1 MGLFLFAQDPDPA
14 ALQRARVSRVT
25 QRVGHWPI
33 FCFPAGELRLS
44 ATHEQVLA
52 MLEPAIAALGFELV
66 ELELRIGRGHGLVR
80 LFIDAEDGVTVD
92 DCAKVSR
99 QVSGL
104 LDVEDPIRGDYNL
117 EVSSPGLDR
126 KLSRAADFDR
136 FAGCQVK
143 LQLLQMI
150 DGRRKLTGQLLRRE
164 GEAVVLNI
172 DGQDVS
178 VPMVAIEIARL
189 VPDLS
194 AGSAVSDSAKAS

>member
-1 MGLFLFAQDPDPA
+1 M
-14 ALQRARVSRVT
+14 
-25 QRVGHWPI
+25 
-33 FCFPAGELRLS
+33 S
-44 ATHEQVLA
+44 ATHKQVLA
-52 MLEPAIAALGFELV
+52 MLEPAVEALGFELV
-66 ELELRIGRGHGLVR
+66 ELELRVGRGHGLVR
-80 LFIDAEDGVTVD
+80 LFIDAEDGITVD

-104 LDVEDPIRGDYNL
+104 LDVEDPIPGDYSL

-126 KLSRAADFDR
+126 KLSHAADFER

-150 DGRRKLTGQLLRRE
+150 DGRRRLTGKLLRRE

-172 DGQDVS
+172 DGQDFS
-178 VPMVAIEIARL
+178 VPMAAIEIARL

-194 AGSAVSDSAKAS
+194 AASAISDSAKAS

>member
-1 MGLFLFAQDPDPA
+1 LAHFLFL
-14 ALQRARVSRVT
+14 LQENL
-25 QRVGHWPI
+25 G
-33 FCFPAGELRLS
+33 LS

-52 MLEPAIAALGFELV
+52 MLEPAVEALGFELV
-66 ELELRIGRGHGLVR
+66 ELELRLGRGHGLVR
-80 LFIDAEDGVTVD
+80 LFIDAEDGITVD

-104 LDVEDPIRGDYNL
+104 LDVEDPIPGDYSL

-126 KLSRAADFDR
+126 KLSRAADFER
-136 FAGCQVK
+136 FAGCQIK

-150 DGRRKLTGQLLRRE
+150 DGRRKLTGQLLRLE

-172 DGQDVS
+172 DGQEFS
-178 VPMVAIEIARL
+178 VPMVAIEVARL

-194 AGSAVSDSAKAS
+194 AGSAISDSAKAS

>member
-1 MGLFLFAQDPDPA
+1 M
-14 ALQRARVSRVT
+14 
-25 QRVGHWPI
+25 
-33 FCFPAGELRLS
+33 S

>member
-1 MGLFLFAQDPDPA
+1 
-14 ALQRARVSRVT
+14 
-25 QRVGHWPI
+25 
-33 FCFPAGELRLS
+33 
-44 ATHEQVLA
+44 

-66 ELELRIGRGHGLVR
+66 ELELRVGRGHGLVR